1 MEEIE
6 VEMPDGTILVFPA
19 SMDQADIQAAARS
32 YFEANQPAPVAG
44 TSQAE
49 IDAGLVPSGDTDT
62 RSTAEL
68 TGGPAGGE
76 GFDQA
81 SALSAPLFDAAGQ
94 AMRGATGR
102 GPSVV
107 GGMLQDGVNLGYGG
121 PVQVPEGVANV
132 VGRVADL
139 GLAGMSAGAG
149 LFSGAAGAV
158 GDVAEAAGV
167 PGAERLGRDLAALPE
182 AFAGSPGMLAR
193 PAAGVARAVDLP
205 TASAHNTPTLPTGS
219 AGRAQ
224 SRPTPDRLGSDI
236 RAASGGRASAAQRV
250 ATAADV
256 DPNAVAAADRLQME
270 LPADVLANNTLVQEA
285 AGLTRSIAGTP
296 TSAAWRDTL
305 ARAAERA
312 SDAIEQLGGGVD
324 LSSVSARVLDTLQET
339 RATLKSRAS
348 ELYDGVDASVP
359 KGTVIEPVNTVRAM
373 NAVLNELG
381 GPSGMSPAERRLFDM
396 VTNRD
401 QPNITY
407 ERLMREKRAIQR
419 AIRTG
424 DGPYGDADQFLLQ
437 RLERALVQDQ
447 LDNVEN
453 IGGRPVRENLQ
464 TANALTRQQKDL
476 ETSIVSAFGRDMN
489 GSIAGT
495 LRTAISSAARGDL
508 KGLNRVLEVVPEEL
522 RGEAVATAIGNLAQS
537 NRADSPG
544 FGFAEFAKFH
554 ENLRKNR
561 QAYNVVTSALT
572 PEATQIMDDL
582 GNISRRITQARANV
596 LTTGKANQALLQ
608 GMTAENFIARVMQTT
623 VGGGLTRAVGA
634 GLGAATAGPVG
645 AGVGAN
651 ASSSLIGMLT
661 SGKQSRIQRA
671 GELFN
676 SPEFNRL
683 AVQAA
688 VKPPS
693 QSTMRAFINS
703 QPFKRWARAV
713 GGIENP
719 EQWLSGIMVSG
730 QQATQEVDNASN

>member
-1 MEEIE
+1 
-6 VEMPDGTILVFPA
+6 
-19 SMDQADIQAAARS
+19 
-32 YFEANQPAPVAG
+32 
-44 TSQAE
+44 
-49 IDAGLVPSGDTDT
+49 
-62 RSTAEL
+62 
-68 TGGPAGGE
+68 
-76 GFDQA
+76 
-81 SALSAPLFDAAGQ
+81 
-94 AMRGATGR
+94 
-102 GPSVV
+102 
-107 GGMLQDGVNLGYGG
+107 
-121 PVQVPEGVANV
+121 
-132 VGRVADL
+132 
-139 GLAGMSAGAG
+139 
-149 LFSGAAGAV
+149 
-158 GDVAEAAGV
+158 
-167 PGAERLGRDLAALPE
+167 
-182 AFAGSPGMLAR
+182 
-193 PAAGVARAVDLP
+193 
-205 TASAHNTPTLPTGS
+205 
-219 AGRAQ
+219 
-224 SRPTPDRLGSDI
+224 
-236 RAASGGRASAAQRV
+236 
-250 ATAADV
+250 
-256 DPNAVAAADRLQME
+256 ME

-623 VGGGLTRAVGA
+623 VGSGLTRAVGA

-703 QPFKRWARAV
+703 QPFKRWARSV

-730 QQATQEVDNASN
+730 QQAAQEVDNASD